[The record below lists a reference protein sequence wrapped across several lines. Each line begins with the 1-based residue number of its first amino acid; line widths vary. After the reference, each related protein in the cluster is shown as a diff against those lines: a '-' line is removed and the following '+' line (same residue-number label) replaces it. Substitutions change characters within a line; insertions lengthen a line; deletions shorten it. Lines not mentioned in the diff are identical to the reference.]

1 MELKKNNIQFKILKP
16 FGPSIVKVKLP
27 EEVIGEK

>member
-1 MELKKNNIQFKILKP
+1 MELKKNNTQFKILKL

-27 EEVIGEK
+27 EEIINKL